1 MEGRIVKGKKSR
13 AEPAILGAVQW
24 TVTGV
29 TGHSGDPA
37 VKHAEVGIH
46 SSQLYFLILIFALYR
61 RKKN

>member
-1 MEGRIVKGKKSR
+1 MKENKRR

-37 VKHAEVGIH
+37 VKHVEVGI
-46 SSQLYFLILIFALYR
+46 
-61 RKKN
+61 

>member
-37 VKHAEVGIH
+37 VKHVEVGI
-46 SSQLYFLILIFALYR
+46 
-61 RKKN
+61 